1 MSMRIEVDG
10 GTIMDGAGAR
20 GLGWDWERALLPALS
35 SRMKPIALIP
45 VTIMTKAHTT
55 GPTTTPQTTV
65 VIHARSARRTS
76 GPLNGRPAST
86 PPTQVKGACALIW
99 QMRCRLLPHRH
110 EKQPLIMV
118 LHLRRQVQSPIEMQG
133 PCLPLRPLTG
143 IRGFHG

>member
-35 SRMKPIALIP
+35 SRMKFIALIP

-76 GPLNGRPAST
+76 VRLNGKRAST
-86 PPTQVKGACALIW
+86 QHTQARGGCVHTW
-99 QMRCRLLPHRH
+99 PMPCR
-110 EKQPLIMV
+110 
-118 LHLRRQVQSPIEMQG
+118 
-133 PCLPLRPLTG
+133 LRPLHH
-143 IRGFHG
+143 RHPHE